1 MIAQHVADGLLTG
14 AIIAMGA
21 IGVTLSM
28 SILRFA
34 NFAHSEL
41 LTSGAYA
48 ALALTGFFGLGAAP
62 LGPLSVGWPF
72 LGALAGAAA
81 VTAALA
87 IGLDGLVFGRMR
99 RAGAARLS
107 LIFASFGL
115 ALVLRNLIVLLFG
128 AAPDYYTRE
137 LQIADEVWPG
147 VRIMPDQVLVVGL
160 TLVLVALLWL
170 FLDRTRMGLAMR
182 AVSENP
188 VLAGVSGVDVAAV
201 IRWTWALSGALA
213 GVAGVFLGLT
223 VQLRPEM
230 GFNLLLPLFA
240 AAILGGSGSVGGAVV
255 GGFIIGLAENLSVIW
270 ISPGYKAAAPFFILL
285 TVLAVRPRGLW
296 GKKS

>member
-1 MIAQHVADGLLTG
+1 M
-14 AIIAMGA
+14 
-21 IGVTLSM
+21 GVT
-28 SILRFA
+28 
-34 NFAHSEL
+34 
-41 LTSGAYA
+41 
-48 ALALTGFFGLGAAP
+48 
-62 LGPLSVGWPF
+62 F

-87 IGLDGLVFGRMR
+87 MGLDALVFGRMR